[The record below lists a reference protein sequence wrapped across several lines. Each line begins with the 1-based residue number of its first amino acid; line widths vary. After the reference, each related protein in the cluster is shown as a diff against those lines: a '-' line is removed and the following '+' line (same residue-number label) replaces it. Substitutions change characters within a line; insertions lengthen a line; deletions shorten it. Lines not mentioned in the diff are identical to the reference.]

1 MTELTPV
8 KPRPLPR
15 DTTRQSRG
23 LLYGALSQRLN
34 RIAGLFIV
42 LFVVV
47 HVAGLAVV
55 YSGVLKPVLR
65 QMPWLANVSED
76 TWFHVIYFFLFP
88 AVVFHTLYSLKLLVM
103 DFGVRVTY
111 RWSFWT
117 IVVLAVAAGLWGAF
131 GYVSH

>member
-1 MTELTPV
+1 MAELAPV

-42 LFVVV
+42 LFVIV

-65 QMPWLANVSED
+65 QMPWLANVSTD
-76 TWFHVIYFFLFP
+76 TWFHAIYFFLFP
-88 AVVFHTLYSLKLLVM
+88 AVVFHTLYSLKLLIM
-103 DFGVRVTY
+103 DFGLRVSY
-111 RWSFWT
+111 RWSFWA
-117 IVVLAVAAGLWGAF
+117 IVVLAVAAGFWGAF